1 MRFAAAKQ
9 AGASREEL
17 SETLYLAMRAG
28 SRAVWTTIKNSIDGI
43 EDEVDQF
50 KQNYQAQK

>member
-1 MRFAAAKQ
+1 VQHLSACALRGREAK
-9 AGASREEL
+9 
-17 SETLYLAMRAG
+17 TLYLAMRAG

-43 EDEVDQF
+43 EDEVKQF